1 MQLYKYLIV
10 SQKIILR
17 RMAHSEVLQICIGYK
32 CQLQYNDKT
41 LIK

>member
-1 MQLYKYLIV
+1 MQFYKYLIA
-10 SQKIILR
+10 SKKIILR
-17 RMAHSEVLQICIGYK
+17 RMAPSAVFQIWIGYK